1 MTHTVETFGEVTQ
14 ALNDIQ
20 RQLGMHTK
28 IFAGAVALAMAAMG
42 FTYNKLDNVEVI
54 VAESKIRLDNIDE
67 KLTVLNGKLEAVL
80 SETKK
85 TNASF
90 AQLGTTPKS
99 EPANLIART
108 DGAPSIP
115 LASAALPKSALFDED
130 GNFTEE
136 WKKFFAENPGSGNGW
151 VVMMH
156 SGHGLPYD
164 GFAGDDLMM
173 GVGETLASP
182 PKKQE
187 PSEGADGIIE

>member
-42 FTYNKLDNVEVI
+42 FTYNKLDKVEVI

-67 KLTVLNGKLEAVL
+67 KLSVLNNKLEAVL
-80 SETKK
+80 TEAKK

-90 AQLGTTPKS
+90 AQLDARPKS
-99 EPANLIART
+99 EPANLVAGT
-108 DGAPSIP
+108 DGTPSIP

-136 WKKFFAENPGSGNGW
+136 WKKFFTENPGSVDGW
-151 VVMMH
+151 VIMMH
-156 SGHGLPYD
+156 AGHGSAYD

-173 GVGETLASP
+173 GVGEAVATP
-182 PKKQE
+182 PVKQKQ
-187 PSEGADGIIE
+187 SEGGDGILE